1 MKTKGEKMAQDKL
14 LVEPG
19 KGNDQLIMAIDVGGT
34 NTRIGIAVLRNNE
47 ILKSPAFP
55 QIHSRKVD
63 SKEDLAI
70 FIRESLNKLVRED
83 RPSKCVID
91 FAGPLIGH
99 KEVQITNWNGKP
111 SIHME
116 ELNDWGLPE
125 NYTLML
131 NDMEAAGYGILN
143 LEAQNAI
150 SSSKCIS
157 LFHPPDHTD
166 IRSKQ
171 GNKILL
177 TPGTGLGT
185 LGIVAVKTRTG
196 DLFEIPIASEVQHSD
211 VSPLDDSH
219 ERLIQMFRQKKGLSV
234 WPSWEDFVSGRG
246 LVSIYEGLYAM
257 SNSNRG
263 QKIRWKND
271 EDPAALIAQ
280 HAIRQIDPISE
291 KALDLYYRCVGR
303 LAQVMALFLQPY
315 GGIFLAGGTSRKN
328 EQFIRHSRFVDELH
342 ANSKHRE
349 LLRRFPIYLV
359 TQELHISGGLWA
371 CRERINPHS

>member
-1 MKTKGEKMAQDKL
+1 MTQDKL
-14 LVEPG
+14 LVKSAEG
-19 KGNDQLIMAIDVGGT
+19 HDESIMAIDVGGT
-34 NTRIGIAVLRNNE
+34 NTRIGVAILRNKE
-47 ILKSPAFP
+47 ILTHPTFS
-55 QIHSRKVD
+55 QINSRKVG
-63 SKEDLAI
+63 SKEKLAI
-70 FIRESLNKLVRED
+70 FVREFLEKLVRGN
-83 RPSKCVID
+83 RPSRCVID
-91 FAGPLIGH
+91 FAGPLIAR
-99 KEVQITNWNGKP
+99 KEVQMTNWEGKP
-111 SIHME
+111 SISLE

-150 SSSKCIS
+150 SSSKCIN
-157 LFHPPDHTD
+157 LFHPPDHTE
-166 IRSKQ
+166 IRGKQ

-196 DLFEIPIASEVQHSD
+196 DLFEVPIASEVQHSD
-211 VSPLDDSH
+211 ISPLDDSH

-234 WPSWEDFVSGRG
+234 WPSWEDFASGRG

-263 QKIRWKND
+263 QKIRWKSD

-280 HAIRQIDPISE
+280 HAVRQIDPISE

-315 GGIFLAGGTSRKN
+315 GGIFLAGGTSRRN
-328 EQFIRHSRFVDELH
+328 EQFIRHGRFVDELH
-342 ANSKHRE
+342 ANSKHQE
-349 LLRRFPIYLV
+349 LLQRFPIYLV
-359 TQELHISGGLWA
+359 MQEELNISGGLWA